1 MRFGNLLI
9 IALTQYC
16 LAGFLS
22 KEKLSVTLLDKN
34 LALLCLSTMLIAAAG
49 YIINDYLDVKIDE
62 VNKPDRVLV
71 GNSIS
76 RKFAILLHVSLN
88 LIAIALVI
96 TVSRTIAVIELGTAL
111 LLVKYSSTYKRK
123 LLIGN
128 IIVALFC
135 GLSLFVVWLWKPEL
149 SLLHVMAYTLFAFI
163 ATLSREIIKDM
174 EDMKGDRI
182 ADCRTLPLVFGIKQT
197 KKILFIISSM
207 LVTACIIYFYE
218 LMKSQHILDALKPVF
233 TAYLAFALILPFF
246 LLIYQ
251 VNQANTTSDFAR
263 LSRLNKLIMLSGILT
278 LVFFG
283 E

>member
-22 KEKLSVTLLDKN
+22 EEKLSVTLLDKN
-34 LALLCLSTMLIAAAG
+34 LALVCLSTMLIAAAG

-163 ATLSREIIKDM
+163 TTLSREIIKDM
-174 EDMKGDRI
+174 EDMKGDRM

-197 KKILFIISSM
+197 KKVLFIISSV
-207 LVTACIIYFYE
+207 LVTASIIYFYE
-218 LMKSQHILDALKPVF
+218 LMKSQHIHDLLKPVF
-233 TAYLAFALILPFF
+233 AAYLAIALILPFF